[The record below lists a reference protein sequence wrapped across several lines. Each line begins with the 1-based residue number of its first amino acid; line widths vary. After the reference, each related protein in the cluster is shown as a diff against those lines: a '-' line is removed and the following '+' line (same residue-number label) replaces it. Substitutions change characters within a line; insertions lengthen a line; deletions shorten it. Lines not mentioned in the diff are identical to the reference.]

1 MGDATQ
7 VVYLPAMKQS
17 TAKEVT
23 VTMVKGNNKWQMVEE
38 KLDELRRLVEQNWDK
53 GEWQLAILGESTIR
67 TVEQSKMVVKTL
79 KTKTGE
85 LDQQLQAIQEL
96 SL

>member
-1 MGDATQ
+1 MNC
-7 VVYLPAMKQS
+7 
-17 TAKEVT
+17 
-23 VTMVKGNNKWQMVEE
+23 VKADQRWHMVEE
-38 KLDELRRLVEQNWDK
+38 KREVLRKLTEEMWQNQDWEL
-53 GEWQLAILGESTIR
+53 AALGERTLR